1 MAGMRRHALALL
13 LFLPGPAPAQDAE
26 LLRQCGDVATPAHLA
41 MRACRAVLRQGGLS
55 RDQEVAV
62 ALNLGALSLQAEAA
76 QQALEAYDRA
86 LARDPGSALAMAGR
100 ADALA
105 LAGDAPR
112 AAVAWNRAVDA
123 APQDPDMRAG
133 RGAFRLRHGD
143 PAGALSDFDAALR
156 RRPREPALLYN
167 RASALLALGRAG
179 EAEAAFAALTRAAP
193 ADLDGWMRLA
203 ALQAARDPAASLPAW
218 SRAAALDP
226 QSGAALAGRAAALDA
241 VGRRAEA
248 DRDWRRAWELGHR
261 SEALNRRMLD
271 MGR

>member
-123 APQDPDMRAG
+123 APQDPDMHAG

-143 PAGALSDFDAALR
+143 PEGRGDGDFVERRFFGAWDADTVV
-156 RRPREPALLYN
+156 PV
-167 RASALLALGRAG
+167 ASATKWISAAVILLALAQLGCGAR
-179 EAEAAFAALTRAAP
+179 TR
-193 ADLDGWMRLA
+193 
-203 ALQAARDPAASLPAW
+203 
-218 SRAAALDP
+218 LDP
-226 QSGAALAGRAAALDA
+226 GERVRLRSTNPVRTGTT
-241 VGRRAEA
+241 RRA
-248 DRDWRRAWELGHR
+248 RPGPQPRRPG
-261 SEALNRRMLD
+261 
-271 MGR
+271 